1 MLKKNFIKEKL
12 SQGQQVVGTWSIIPS
27 VISTEILAVAGL
39 DFIII
44 DSEHGPIGFE
54 KAQEM
59 CVACELHSTSPII
72 RVSGVNESE
81 ILKALDLGAHA
92 IQVPN
97 IRDISQVKELI
108 HYAKY
113 PPIGNRGISNF
124 TRAGMYSL
132 DNAKILP
139 SKANENTM
147 IGINIEDKQAIENID
162 EILQIKEI
170 DLIFIGLF
178 DLAKS
183 LGKPGQIDDPE
194 VYNYMKSLIVK
205 INKAGKFPG
214 TIAVNPEKAKEFLG
228 LGIKYLLY
236 SVDSEVL
243 RRSYKNIVDLKNS
256 LTS

>member
-12 SQGQQVVGTWSIIPS
+12 KEGKQVVGTWSIIPS
-27 VISTEILAVAGL
+27 VISSEILAISGL

-44 DSEHGPIGFE
+44 DSEHGPINFE

-59 CVACELHSTSPII
+59 CIACELHGTSPII

-81 ILKALDLGAHA
+81 ILKALDVGAHA

-97 IRDISQVKELI
+97 IRSIEQVSHLI
-108 HYAKY
+108 DYAKY

-132 DNAKILP
+132 DNAKILAE
-139 SKANENTM
+139 KANNNTLV
-147 IGINIEDKQAIENID
+147 GINIEDKTAIDNID
-162 EILQIKEI
+162 QILDCKEI

-194 VYNYMKSLIVK
+194 VYSYMKSLIIK
-205 INKAGKFPG
+205 INDAGKYSG
-214 TIAVNPEKAKEFLG
+214 TIAVNEDKAREFLD

-243 RRSYKNIVDLKNS
+243 RRAYKNIVDLRNS
-256 LTS
+256 VTD

>member
-1 MLKKNFIKEKL
+1 MLKKNFIKKKL
-12 SQGQQVVGTWSIIPS
+12 VEGKQVVGTWSIIPS
-27 VISTEILAVAGL
+27 VISTEILAISGL

-44 DSEHGPIGFE
+44 DSEHGPINFE

-59 CVACELHSTSPII
+59 CIACELHETSPII

-81 ILKALDLGAHA
+81 ILKALDVGAHG

-97 IRDISQVKELI
+97 IKSIDQVKDLVN
-108 HYAKY
+108 YAKY

-132 DNAKILP
+132 DNAKVLP
-139 SKANENTM
+139 KIANENTL
-147 IGINIEDKQAIENID
+147 IGINIEDKTAIDNID
-162 EILQIKEI
+162 QILESKEI
-170 DLIFIGLF
+170 ELIFIGLF

-194 VYNYMKSLIVK
+194 VYNYMKSLIKK
-205 INKAGKFPG
+205 INDAGKYPG
-214 TIAVNPEKAKEFLG
+214 TIAVNEDKAKEFLN
-228 LGIKYLLY
+228 LGVKYLLY

-243 RRSYKNIVDLKNS
+243 RKAYKDIVDLKNS
-256 LTS
+256 VTI

>member
-1 MLKKNFIKEKL
+1 MLKRNFIKEKL
-12 SQGQQVVGTWSIIPS
+12 LNGQQVLGTWSIIPS
-27 VISTEILAVAGL
+27 VISTEILAISGL

-59 CVACELHSTSPII
+59 SIACELHQTSPII

-81 ILKALDLGAHA
+81 ILKALDIGAHA

-97 IRDISQVKELI
+97 IRNIKQVKELI

-124 TRAGMYSL
+124 TRAGSYSL

-139 SKANENTM
+139 KKANENTM

-162 EILQIKEI
+162 EILETEEI

-194 VYNYMKSLIVK
+194 VYNFMKMLIDK
-205 INKAGKFPG
+205 INKAGKYPG

-243 RRSYKNIVDLKNS
+243 RRAYSNIVELKIS